1 MRGDLVEGT
10 TRGSLP
16 HGVRTE
22 LSRARIQPGL
32 SDDADSW
39 MQMLND
45 RRDECVARFARDRM
59 AIEILFRERRDGEDF
74 LYSVSIQGERG
85 APN

>member
-22 LSRARIQPGL
+22 LSRARIQPGM

-45 RRDECVARFARDRM
+45 RRERMRGHVRARPHGDRDSLPR
-59 AIEILFRERRDGEDF
+59 
-74 LYSVSIQGERG
+74 
-85 APN
+85 AP